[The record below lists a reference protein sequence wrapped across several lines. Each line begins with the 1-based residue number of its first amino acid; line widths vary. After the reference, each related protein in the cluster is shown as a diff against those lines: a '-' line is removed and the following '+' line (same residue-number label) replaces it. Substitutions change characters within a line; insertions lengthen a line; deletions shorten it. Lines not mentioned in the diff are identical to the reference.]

1 MGRIAAHTQEQVF
14 KAANKL
20 MESGVEVTPSALR
33 EYLGR
38 GSFSTLGKHIEAWQ
52 EARKTAALPVILDM
66 PEVVKVAFA
75 QCWQSAAL
83 EAGKEIAAIR
93 DKAEAEV
100 AALERR
106 LHEALSGIERLEEE
120 ANAFNEALDGMQNKL
135 EQVTKEAQQAA
146 TDATTREASLIAT
159 VEQMRQQIESHKNEL
174 GKKHA
179 EAELLRKQKSDE
191 IARLNKDFSTQLSE
205 AFSKERTRME
215 EVASS
220 RIEVARLTE
229 QLKDQKTRSAE
240 VIGKLEKDKQTL
252 ETDLSSIRK
261 EMREV
266 TERLGHAQGEIET
279 LKTQIASFNSY
290 IG

>member
-1 MGRIAAHTQEQVF
+1 MGRNAAHTQKQIFE
-14 KAANKL
+14 AADKL
-20 MESGVEVTPSALR
+20 MESGLEVTPFSLR

-52 EARKTAALPVILDM
+52 EARKAAALPVILDM

-75 QCWQSAAL
+75 QCWQSAAA

-93 DKAEAEV
+93 DKAQSEIET
-100 AALERR
+100 LKRR
-106 LHEALSGIERLEEE
+106 LDEALSEIERLEEE
-120 ANAFNEALDGMQNKL
+120 ADSFTDTLDGMQNKF
-135 EQVTKEAQQAA
+135 EQVTKEARQTA
-146 TDATTREASLIAT
+146 TDAATREASLTAT
-159 VEQMRQQIESHKNEL
+159 VEQMRQQIESYKNEL
-174 GKKHA
+174 GKKH
-179 EAELLRKQKSDE
+179 EETELSRKRQSDE
-191 IARLNKDFSTQLSE
+191 IAKLNKDFSTQLSE
-205 AFSKERTRME
+205 AFSKERARME

-252 ETDLSSIRK
+252 ESDLSSIRK

-279 LKTQIASFNSY
+279 LKTQIAGFGSPR
-290 IG
+290 G